1 MSGLRSGAERRRTG
15 LADGVGLFAD
25 EEGAT
30 TLAAAVAILVSLALV
45 FGMAAV
51 EWVSSRSAD
60 IQAVADAGALA
71 GMNVVAG
78 YATTAQMVDAFVL
91 SMGLVGM
98 TTLAAGLVLSA
109 IPLLD
114 SLGPPVVE
122 TALTVFDVRSQV
134 ATSAAEGLREL
145 EGVVP
150 YLVMANS
157 LATVGANSGDGG
169 TYFGV
174 ASPLPFN
181 GSSDFGTLSE
191 DDVVD
196 KVEDAQ
202 EKGDEVDAVM
212 RRAAQAKAEADEA
225 LERGWY
231 ADCGGD
237 VNLRERA
244 GTLAG
249 LPGWSNPNYPA
260 STGWNFGVPILRARA
275 YYQQRL
281 ALEAP
286 LDGSP
291 AETTRSVARAKFY
304 SYALEQVNQSSF
316 HENEDGTTS
325 CDLRDLPQN
334 TSDVRLTTL
343 YTEAVW
349 PCTEEGQGRTL
360 HSFAGCPGA
369 AGASSGT
376 ASLADLEVGA
386 CLECP
391 VCAFTVVDIGRA
403 PAAST
408 SIDNG
413 FEHYWRE
420 VVEASEDYEAKR
432 AEQAALE
439 AEAKAASEEA
449 ANSFEEAL
457 ERLSVA
463 RVELSPPGRYGC
475 VCIVSDGATHESPD
489 GLVTPVSSSAEV
501 PPRFAVSGAVLAR
514 DGGTYGA
521 NVFASFFDGLASRE
535 GFVGDASSV
544 LDGAMTAWGDALVA
558 YGDAYAAFSNMLDGA
573 LSKLSDFGMGSVST
587 WLRQAL
593 QSIVSFTGMQPA
605 DLSLKKPV
613 LANTVDI
620 ANGAGVERYGELRAL
635 VMALQSLESTSG
647 VGGTV
652 SSLATYVYSLTGSDK
667 VTVAKFALP
676 LTGEVVTLDVDL
688 QWLMGLG
695 SS

>member
-1 MSGLRSGAERRRTG
+1 MRTG
-15 LADGVGLFAD
+15 LAGGVGLFVD

-30 TLAAAVAILVSLALV
+30 TVAAAVAILVSLALV
-45 FGMAAV
+45 FGMATV

-71 GMNVVAG
+71 GMNAVAG
-78 YATTAQMVDAFVL
+78 YATAAQMVDAFVL

-122 TALTVFDVRSQV
+122 TSLTVFDLRSQV
-134 ATSAAEGLREL
+134 ATSAAEGLKDL

-150 YLVMANS
+150 YLAMANS
-157 LATVGANSGDGG
+157 LATVAANSGDGG
-169 TYFGV
+169 TYFGT
-174 ASPLPFN
+174 ATPLPFE
-181 GSSDFGTLSE
+181 GSSDFGHLSE
-191 DDVVD
+191 DDVAGKVD
-196 KVEDAQ
+196 EAQ
-202 EKGDEVDAVM
+202 RKGDEVGAVM

-237 VNLRERA
+237 TNLRERA
-244 GTLAG
+244 DVLAG

-286 LDGSP
+286 LDASP
-291 AETTRSVARAKFY
+291 AETTRSIARERFY
-304 SYALEQVNQSSF
+304 GYALEQVNQSSF
-316 HENEDGTTS
+316 HENEDGTVS
-325 CDLRDLPQN
+325 CDLRHLPQN

-343 YTEAVW
+343 YTEAAW

-360 HSFAGCPGA
+360 HSYAGCPGA
-369 AGASSGT
+369 SGAPSGS
-376 ASLADLEVGA
+376 ASLADLEAGA

-391 VCAFTVVDIGRA
+391 VCAFTVVDVGRA

-413 FEHYWRE
+413 FEHYWKA
-420 VVEASEDYEAKR
+420 VVEASEDYAAKR

-449 ANSFEEAL
+449 AGAFEEAL
-457 ERLSVA
+457 ERLSVT

-475 VCIVSDGATHESPD
+475 ICVVTDWTTHESPE
-489 GLVTPVSSSAEV
+489 GLTTPVSSSAAV
-501 PPRFAVSGAVLAR
+501 PPRVAISGAVLAR

-558 YGDAYAAFSNMLDGA
+558 YGDAYAAFSNILDGA
-573 LSKLSDFGMGSVST
+573 LAKLSDFGMGSVST

-593 QSIVSFTGMQPA
+593 QTIVSFTGMQPA

-613 LANTVDI
+613 LANSVDV
-620 ANGAGVERYGELRAL
+620 ANKAGLEWYGEIRALMMGLQNLEQASGAGGA
-635 VMALQSLESTSG
+635 
-647 VGGTV
+647 V
-652 SSLATYVYSLTGSDK
+652 SSVATYVYALTGSDK
-667 VTVAKFALP
+667 ITVAKFTVP

-695 SS
+695 AAA